1 MPAARFEFEPGAVQ
15 FTNRLTFVAARD
27 LLGRDGEVSPGVLGT
42 FCSRLPPRVPNV
54 LRVENDYVFDSTNQ
68 HHLRLLWAANPPE
81 DDKTTTGYA
90 IYRWESTA
98 QMNALG
104 GNPTANLVTI
114 VPHTPGTNV
123 LSYLDNGPGSPA
135 APADYAKTFWYT
147 VRAIDNS
154 GAATPC
160 AIAPFGGNLSGH
172 SPPVPG
178 VLRDRYGPGAP
189 EGGLVIQ
196 CATPAVLVG
205 RGPSGHIL
213 AEPVSPT
220 FINVDIITTR
230 LNLDPNLAWVE
241 LDWGIGAARVPL
253 GRFEFEPGAVQFTN
267 RLTFVAALEG
277 VQMWV
282 QARAGTLAETV
293 AESDQYFFNL
303 PAPGPQTETVVSV
316 LAAVSYPTGLVD
328 LASGRRPCESHSPVP
343 PEAEGTPDNGIE
355 ISFLPPADMTQYK
368 LYFRVDDGPLTLL
381 CEESGAFPANTPIV
395 NFWTSLPLYAGEVC
409 FFVQVFDRHGN
420 PSPLKPLGCTG
431 LNFKFPPPTPVLAP
445 LRPVGTETNPA
456 ARIQWFSPRWGI
468 NSFQVL
474 IQGLPVIPDGTV
486 SNLVYQDT
494 VWILGKLW
502 RRYVT
507 PDIREG
513 FGSGSLFDLE
523 LPLGDNDAEIAVR
536 VRGNTVAGGQTAL
549 SNREKFTWSPPDQY
563 VGPNVPWPALSL
575 PRAMPATNFHPRIVA
590 ERNPFAGGGMVRIG
604 EVVGRIIHD
613 TNAMRFIVDTTSTAD
628 PLEKVYNRLGEGE
641 PRRLTPFVLYRT
653 QVPSAV
659 WPNVP
664 GDVYQVS
671 PRMEAIAWATTPGD
685 YTIYDP
691 FIHIKQPN
699 GASATPTD
707 PGYMYVVD
715 TQPAVSRA
723 NYRYLLVLLHPVTG
737 EIEEI
742 LVTNDTAL

>member
-1 MPAARFEFEPGAVQ
+1 MTSMNLPLSPETHNAVAASRPSATIFRGLLCAALLALFGLPAATRAQSAEPMVYTVGLVTETNGQHWAYLHWRSTALDLFEPRVWSVWRKNGLPGAPGDYELAAVVRVQTSAAAIGALMDRARLALGEDPDAVRTALSELFEELVPQAGLADAELASAVIQGVATQPQFLGALQLAARTFPSLAMALGTAHAVPIPASGPVTFEIRHRPTPDAPDEAVLGRVTVDASAPLILPAPGTVQVAPPDPNRPATADLAIPLRWDTPPELRRLTLAQHGFNVWRVARDFAESNNWQNLPPTSVVLRGLAHAGGAVS
-15 FTNRLTFVAARD
+15 RLNLAPILTGQTLDATQALTSDHTVVFISDHASRFPGYPNAASVPRNGDQYYYFVAARD

-343 PEAEGTPDNGIE
+343 PEAEGTPDNGSE
-355 ISFLPPADMTQYK
+355 I
-368 LYFRVDDGPLTLL
+368 
-381 CEESGAFPANTPIV
+381 
-395 NFWTSLPLYAGEVC
+395 
-409 FFVQVFDRHGN
+409 
-420 PSPLKPLGCTG
+420 
-431 LNFKFPPPTPVLAP
+431 
-445 LRPVGTETNPA
+445 
-456 ARIQWFSPRWGI
+456 
-468 NSFQVL
+468 
-474 IQGLPVIPDGTV
+474 
-486 SNLVYQDT
+486 
-494 VWILGKLW
+494 
-502 RRYVT
+502 
-507 PDIREG
+507 
-513 FGSGSLFDLE
+513 
-523 LPLGDNDAEIAVR
+523 
-536 VRGNTVAGGQTAL
+536 
-549 SNREKFTWSPPDQY
+549 
-563 VGPNVPWPALSL
+563 
-575 PRAMPATNFHPRIVA
+575 
-590 ERNPFAGGGMVRIG
+590 
-604 EVVGRIIHD
+604 
-613 TNAMRFIVDTTSTAD
+613 
-628 PLEKVYNRLGEGE
+628 
-641 PRRLTPFVLYRT
+641 
-653 QVPSAV
+653 
-659 WPNVP
+659 
-664 GDVYQVS
+664 
-671 PRMEAIAWATTPGD
+671 
-685 YTIYDP
+685 
-691 FIHIKQPN
+691 
-699 GASATPTD
+699 
-707 PGYMYVVD
+707 
-715 TQPAVSRA
+715 
-723 NYRYLLVLLHPVTG
+723 
-737 EIEEI
+737 
-742 LVTNDTAL
+742 